1 MHGGRRRAGAGFTLI
16 ELMVVVLLIGLV
28 VSLAVLSIRS
38 PSPAERLER
47 EAARLHARMDLARE
61 EAVLH
66 ARSLGLQVA
75 EGGYRFMQMS
85 EGDWHAPSG
94 DRLLPEHELPEDMFL
109 RADLD
114 GIEIELVD
122 DEEEDDEEEDDDGE
136 RRRPHIFFLAS
147 GELLPDF
154 TLRLSARDSDVEFTI
169 APGDEQW
176 LELVEHER

>member
-1 MHGGRRRAGAGFTLI
+1 
-16 ELMVVVLLIGLV
+16 MVVVLLIGLV

-85 EGDWHAPSG
+85 EGNWRAPSG
-94 DRLLPEHELPEDMFL
+94 DRLLPEHELPEHMFL

-114 GIEIELVD
+114 GLEIELVD
-122 DEEEDDEEEDDDGE
+122 DEGEDDDDE

-154 TLRLSARDSDVEFTI
+154 TLRLSGRDSDVEFTI